1 MYGANPYHGVLRI
14 LYKLESDFYRNDR
27 NKSNTGKNIIDSN
40 FAFE

>member
-27 NKSNTGKNIIDSN
+27 NKNIRDAVLAEN
-40 FAFE
+40 DVNN